1 MQKLH
6 LGGKDGG
13 EKKKG
18 GGVVDM
24 TSRWGYQSTSTNSR
38 IK

>member
-13 EKKKG
+13 EKKG
-18 GGVVDM
+18 GGVVDI

-38 IK
+38 IR